1 MATRRRRRRSAPL
14 GRGPTEERNSKTLG
28 SQDSRSWWETSV
40 VTLPVDE
47 ILGCD
52 VPDIVEALPDD
63 IRIEDLCCW
72 NCGAPRERPE
82 ISDPT
87 INPEDRCV
95 FFGDWAQLRDCHDNP
110 VCWPCETAT

>member
-1 MATRRRRRRSAPL
+1 MTKRRSRRSAPL

-47 ILGCD
+47 IHGCD
-52 VPDIVEALPDD
+52 VPEIVEALHDE
-63 IRIEDLCCW
+63 IRIEDPNCW

-82 ISDPT
+82 ISDPA
-87 INPEDRCV
+87 INPGDRCV
-95 FFGDWAQLRDCHDNP
+95 FCGDWAQLRDCHDNP
-110 VCWPCETAT
+110 VCWPCEQAV